1 MYWFCSRIPLRCLFV
16 LSLAT
21 GCAGCRVMDQR
32 NRGDT
37 VAQYEQMREQQR
49 WWDQNRH
56 RAEYVQG
63 RGWYLADTGQ
73 YYDGTG
79 RPIGDAADQV
89 EQVAIEHEEEEVTAI
104 AFKPLEDRLKSFVP
118 RQIIS
123 QLKQATGNG
132 PDQQEAREALEE
144 ANKAYREANS
154 LSDSN
159 DGKKREKYLTAA
171 GRYASAARAWPDS
184 AIEEEA
190 LFKVGECY
198 FFADDLPEAENQFEK
213 LVKKYPNTRFLDL
226 IGSRRFKI
234 AEYWLAKN
242 EDEQRGLIQPNLLD
256 KTQPWFD
263 SFGHAVRLYDRIR
276 IDDPAGG
283 LADDATMAAANAYFA
298 KGKYQK
304 ADLLYTDLRDMFP
317 DSEHQFEAH
326 LLAIKCKL
334 LTYQGPEYD
343 SSPLD
348 DAEQLYKLLRRQ
360 FPQQYQKHH
369 AMLDS
374 SYAEIRARQ
383 AEQAWYFAQYFDRR
397 GETSGAKHYY
407 GQVVRDFPGTSI
419 GDDSQQRLAEL
430 GAESEPS
437 PSRLA
442 SIKGLFERN
451 DDDLPPLR
459 SDTTGTMLR

>member
-89 EQVAIEHEEEEVTAI
+89 EQVAIEHEEEEVTAV

-213 LVKKYPNTRFLDL
+213 LVKKNPNTRFLDL
-226 IGSRRFKI
+226 IGSRSKSPNTGSPRTKTSSVGSSSRICLTKRSHGSTVSATPSACTTEFALTI
-234 AEYWLAKN
+234 
-242 EDEQRGLIQPNLLD
+242 QREAWPTMPRWPLPMLILPKENT
-256 KTQPWFD
+256 KRPICSTRTY
-263 SFGHAVRLYDRIR
+263 V
-276 IDDPAGG
+276 
-283 LADDATMAAANAYFA
+283 TC
-298 KGKYQK
+298 
-304 ADLLYTDLRDMFP
+304 FP
-317 DSEHQFEAH
+317 
-326 LLAIKCKL
+326 IVNI
-334 LTYQGPEYD
+334 
-343 SSPLD
+343 SSKRTCW
-348 DAEQLYKLLRRQ
+348 Q
-360 FPQQYQKHH
+360 
-369 AMLDS
+369 S
-374 SYAEIRARQ
+374 SV
-383 AEQAWYFAQYFDRR
+383 
-397 GETSGAKHYY
+397 SC
-407 GQVVRDFPGTSI
+407 
-419 GDDSQQRLAEL
+419 
-430 GAESEPS
+430 
-437 PSRLA
+437 
-442 SIKGLFERN
+442 
-451 DDDLPPLR
+451 
-459 SDTTGTMLR
+459 